1 MKNFL
6 LKNIRSK
13 AIALAVCTALYA
25 VLIILSLLTPLG
37 KLYLFEWTVRNLY
50 WYNWAIALIL
60 IAFDKLPIALAA
72 AAGNFTGVFLGEFLG
87 GYIEEYKASQIPL
100 DTPSEK
106 VQEMLSANYQW
117 GIWIE
122 TILLFT
128 AAAVIYTVIV
138 KFKRKTKPQ
147 PLPQQ

>member
-1 MKNFL
+1 MYLLEELPQNIERGKTIKNFL

-50 WYNWAIALIL
+50 LYNWVLALIL
-60 IAFDKLPIALAA
+60 IAFDKLPIALSIGM
-72 AAGNFTGVFLGEFLG
+72 GNFAGVFLGEFLG

-100 DTPSEK
+100 DTP
-106 VQEMLSANYQW
+106 
-117 GIWIE
+117 
-122 TILLFT
+122 
-128 AAAVIYTVIV
+128 
-138 KFKRKTKPQ
+138 P
-147 PLPQQ
+147 